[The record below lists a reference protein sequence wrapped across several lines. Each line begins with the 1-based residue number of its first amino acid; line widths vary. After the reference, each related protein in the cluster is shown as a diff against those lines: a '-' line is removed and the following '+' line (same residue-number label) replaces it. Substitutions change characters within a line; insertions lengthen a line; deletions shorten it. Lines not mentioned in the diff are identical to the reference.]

1 MKKFIFSLFA
11 LVGIAASASAQSVT
25 VTDVY
30 VKAGD
35 TGVATLKFACT
46 SENADKYTGMQIELT
61 FPSADF
67 SVAEEKAFTGW
78 DGSLEYNQDEGSEVA
93 KFSAA
98 ASSTFETTNISVE
111 FTVSDAVVAGEYP
124 VSIKGQFEGPGVAD
138 APVEGTFKIIVTDT
152 LTLDEN
158 SEVAPKA
165 TTAAAPIKVLRTLK
179 ANEWST
185 ICLPFALNATNL
197 KAAFGDD
204 VEVAVLKSENNGY
217 QVEKDG
223 DQIIGLNV
231 EFTSSSVIRANTP
244 YIIKVSKDMTEFSTN
259 VKIQAPTSV
268 EQKIEVEDG
277 ETLEMVTY
285 ATMTGT
291 YTAGTV
297 VPKNSLFLSEG
308 MFWYSTGLTKMKA
321 FRVYFTFKDIL
332 SSVESAG
339 SRIKFFVT
347 DGDQATEIQ
356 IPELMPNDGEYYNLN
371 GLRVET
377 PAKGIYIKDG
387 KKVVVK

>member
-1 MKKFIFSLFA
+1 MKKFIFSFLA

-67 SVAEEKAFTGW
+67 SVAAEKAFTGW

-98 ASSTFETTNISVE
+98 ASSTFETTNINVE
-111 FTVSDAVVAGEYP
+111 FTVSDAVVEGTYP
-124 VSIKGQFEGPGVAD
+124 VTIKGQFEGPGVAD
-138 APVEGTFKIIVTDT
+138 APVEGTFNINVTDI

-158 SEVAPKA
+158 AEAEPKVTTVAQPV
-165 TTAAAPIKVLRTLK
+165 KVLRTIK

-185 ICLPFALNATNL
+185 ICLPFALNNADL
-197 KAAFGDD
+197 KNTFGDD
-204 VEVAVLKSENNGY
+204 VEVALVSGYEVEN
-217 QVEKDG
+217 DG
-223 DQIIGLNV
+223 SDIVGLNV
-231 EFTSSSVIRANTP
+231 KFEKENTMVIRANTP
-244 YIIKVSKDMTEFSTN
+244 YIIKVSKDVSEFTVN
-259 VKIQAPTSV
+259 KKIAPGV
-268 EQKIEVEDG
+268 VNKEVEDS
-277 ETLEMVTY
+277 ETLDIIVTMV
-285 ATMTGT
+285 GT
-291 YTAGTV
+291 YVANTI

-308 MFWYSTGLTKMKA
+308 QFWYSVGKTKMKA
-321 FRVYFTFKDIL
+321 FRAYFTFMDVL
-332 SSVESAG
+332 SSLDAAP
-339 SRIKFFVT
+339 SRVKFFVT

-356 IPELMPNDGEYYNLN
+356 IPELMPNDGEYYNLK